1 MVKLTCIFY
10 TTDSGNEPVRDWL
23 MELKAVDRRKLGFE
37 IHSVQ
42 MGWPV
47 GMPLVKKL
55 EEGVWE
61 VRVNIE
67 DGIARVLF
75 TVEGNT
81 MILLHGFIKKTQK
94 IAEKELAVARERL
107 KTL

>member
-1 MVKLTCIFY
+1 MVKLRCIFY
-10 TTDSGNEPVRDWL
+10 ATDSGNEPVRDWL
-23 MELKAVDRRKLGFE
+23 TELRAADRRKVGFE

-42 MGWPV
+42 VAWPV

-55 EEGVWE
+55 EDGIWE
-61 VRVNIE
+61 VRATIE

-75 TVEGNT
+75 TVHGSK

-94 IAEKELAVARERL
+94 IAEKELNVARERL